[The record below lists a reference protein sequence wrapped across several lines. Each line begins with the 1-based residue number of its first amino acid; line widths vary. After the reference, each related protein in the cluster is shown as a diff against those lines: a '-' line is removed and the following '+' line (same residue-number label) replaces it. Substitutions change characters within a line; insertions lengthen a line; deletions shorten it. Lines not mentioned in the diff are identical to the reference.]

1 MESEKIELF
10 SIKEYQA
17 HTVDEILAK
26 ISEELEEVKAE
37 LNEKDIC
44 KVKLEE
50 EVADLMQAT
59 FTLAKKLG
67 LSTTRMSFQLLMKF
81 RERGVK

>member
-17 HTVDEILAK
+17 HTIDEILAK
-26 ISEELEEVKAE
+26 IEEELEEVKAE
-37 LNEKDIC
+37 LNEKEMC

-59 FTLAKKLG
+59 FTLDKKLG
-67 LSTTRMSFQLLMKF
+67 LSTTRMSFQLLRKF

>member
-1 MESEKIELF
+1 MNSENIELY

-26 ISEELEEVKAE
+26 IEEELEEVKYE
-37 LNEKDIC
+37 LNEKMIC
-44 KVKLEE
+44 KTKLEE

-67 LSTTRMSFQLLMKF
+67 LNTKRMSFQLLMKF

>member
-10 SIKEYQA
+10 SIKQYQS

-26 ISEELEEVKAE
+26 IEEELEEVKVE
-37 LNEKDIC
+37 LNEKEMC

-67 LSTTRMSFQLLMKF
+67 LSTTQMSFQLLMKF
-81 RERGVK
+81 RKRGVK

>member
-26 ISEELEEVKAE
+26 IEEELEEVKVE
-37 LNEKDIC
+37 LNEKEIC

-67 LSTTRMSFQLLMKF
+67 LSTTRMSFQLLTKF
-81 RERGVK
+81 HERGVK

>member
-26 ISEELEEVKAE
+26 IEEELEEVKYE
-37 LNEKDIC
+37 LNEKEMC

-67 LSTTRMSFQLLMKF
+67 LSTTQMSFQLLMKF